1 MRALVLLA
9 CLACAREMPELRQT
23 CSTDVVMKERP
34 PPRVFGIAA
43 VKLRV
48 SSLPRAQAFYNDFLG
63 FPWRYDTPTAATVAI
78 NERQRVELEVGPLGP
93 DGRLVQVILAA
104 DQGSGVLDPDQHAI
118 ILERS
123 EPPGSFLRP
132 GAERIATH
140 VAHVGVLVGGLEA
153 SLRFYRDLR
162 FQETWRGSADGQHL
176 SWVNL
181 RVPDGDDYLE
191 LMLFDQRPPPDQM
204 GGKHHLCLSTP
215 NIAYAVAVLESRRGE
230 YARPIEIK
238 VGRNGKGQANLFDP
252 DGTRVELMEPVT
264 ADRQPVPPSAAPPP
278 RP

>member
-9 CLACAREMPELRQT
+9 CLACARELR
-23 CSTDVVMKERP
+23 ERP
-34 PPRVFGIAA
+34 PNCGLIDKVPTPPQVFGIAA

-48 SSLPRAQAFYNDFLG
+48 GDLAKAQAFYNDFLG
-63 FPWRYDTPTAATVAI
+63 FPWRNDTRTTATVAI
-78 NERQRVELEVGPLGP
+78 NERQRVELEVGPPGP
-93 DGRLVQVILAA
+93 DGRLVHVVLAA
-104 DQGSGVLDPDQHAI
+104 DQGSGALDPDQHAI

-123 EPPGSFLRP
+123 EPLGSFLRP

-140 VAHVGVLVGGLEA
+140 IAHVGVLVGGLQA

-162 FQETWRGSADGQHL
+162 FEEIWRGSADGQHL

-181 RVPDGDDYLE
+181 RVPDGDEYLE
-191 LMLFDQRPPPDQM
+191 LMLYDQRPPLDQM
-204 GGKHHLCLSTP
+204 GGKHHLCLATP

-230 YARPIEIK
+230 YTRPIEIK
-238 VGRNGKGQANLFDP
+238 VGRNGKRQANLFDP

-264 ADRQPVPPSAAPPP
+264 ADRQPVPPSVAPPP
-278 RP
+278 RS

>member
-1 MRALVLLA
+1 MRVLLLLA
-9 CLACAREMPELRQT
+9 CLACARGLPERPQT
-23 CSTDVVMKERP
+23 CGGVVVREAP

-48 SSLPRAQAFYNDFLG
+48 SDLEKARVFYNDFLG
-63 FPWRYDTPTAATVAI
+63 FPWRHDTPTAATVAI

-93 DGRLVQVILAA
+93 DGRLVQV
-104 DQGSGVLDPDQHAI
+104 VLSSDGLEVLDDPDQHAI
-118 ILERS
+118 TLERS
-123 EPPGSFLRP
+123 QPLGSFLRP

-140 VAHVGVLVGGLEA
+140 IAHVGVLVGGLES
-153 SLRFYRDLR
+153 SLRFYRAHR
-162 FQETWRGSADGQHL
+162 FQETWRGSADGQRL

-191 LMLFDQRPPPDQM
+191 LMLYDQRPPPAET

-215 NIAYAVAVLESRRGE
+215 NLGYAVSVLEARKGD

-238 VGRNGKGQANLFDP
+238 VGRNGKRQANLFDP

-264 ADRQPVPPSAAPPP
+264 VDRQPVPPSPAPPP